1 MSKVHL
7 AGLAS
12 RQWGRVHWRQL
23 REAGV
28 SQATISAW
36 VSTGYLHRVLPRVYA
51 VGHIAAGPEAD
62 LAAALLFAGPGAML
76 SHATAAWWWGLL
88 DRQPSFIDISTP
100 KRCESPNSRINVHS
114 RRKLERTWHRRL
126 PLTTV
131 AQTLID
137 FASEAPPGRLKR
149 VLAEA
154 DYRRLLDVVALQ
166 RLAGRGRPGSG
177 ALRQALEAHRPDLA
191 RTRSEL
197 EQRFVELCIRGHIP
211 PPELNVT
218 VCGLMVDAL
227 WRDQRLIVELDGR
240 AAHGT
245 QAQLARD
252 HERDL
257 RLRAAGFRV
266 LRYSWR
272 QVTRAPA
279 LVLADLRRE
288 LRLD

>member
-1 MSKVHL
+1 
-7 AGLAS
+7 
-12 RQWGRVHWRQL
+12 
-23 REAGV
+23 
-28 SQATISAW
+28 
-36 VSTGYLHRVLPRVYA
+36 
-51 VGHIAAGPEAD
+51 
-62 LAAALLFAGPGAML
+62 
-76 SHATAAWWWGLL
+76 
-88 DRQPSFIDISTP
+88 
-100 KRCESPNSRINVHS
+100 
-114 RRKLERTWHRRL
+114 L

-154 DYRRLLDVVALQ
+154 DYRRLLDAVALQ

-218 VCGLMVDAL
+218 VRGLMVDAL